1 VLILLISVSPFP
13 ENLTGSAQWRES
25 PDEEAVVDNG
35 PQESS
40 YIFEKVFFFGVIV
53 AAVALYLR
61 VSKRRQSRDGGILG
75 EDKSL
80 A

>member
-1 VLILLISVSPFP
+1 MLIVSVFVPPFL
-13 ENLTGSAQWRES
+13 EHGSAGWSE
-25 PDEEAVVDNG
+25 PPVEVDAG

-40 YIFEKVFFFGVIV
+40 YVMGKVFFFCVIV

-61 VSKRRQSRDGGILG
+61 ASKRRQSRDGGILG

>member
-1 VLILLISVSPFP
+1 M
-13 ENLTGSAQWRES
+13 G
-25 PDEEAVVDNG
+25 
-35 PQESS
+35 
-40 YIFEKVFFFGVIV
+40 KVFFFCVIV

-61 VSKRRQSRDGGILG
+61 ASKRRQSRDGGILG